1 MKSHCHRYLKSFVD
15 IKAAPIKFCL
25 FILLTGITA
34 CQDDI
39 ISHDF
44 RVTPGDLKN
53 EVLTDVAILYS
64 DSAVVRVKVSG
75 KELVRSLDAEQ
86 GKEEFTKGVFVEF
99 FNETGQVT
107 STLKADY
114 AFRNENKD
122 EITVQGNVLLTSN
135 KKETMETDELIWDKR
150 KEIVYTEKFVLV
162 KTAKEQ
168 AWGHG
173 FVSNQNF
180 TEWRIK
186 GFEGQLPAEKMGVE

>member
-1 MKSHCHRYLKSFVD
+1 M
-15 IKAAPIKFCL
+15 AAGCKE
-25 FILLTGITA
+25 
-34 CQDDI
+34 DI

-44 RVTPGDLKN
+44 RVTPSDVKN
-53 EVLTDVAILYS
+53 EVLKDVAILYS
-64 DSAVVRVKVSG
+64 DSAVVRVRISG
-75 KELVRSLDAEQ
+75 KELIRSLDAEQ

-99 FNETGQVT
+99 FNEFGQIT

-114 AFRNENKD
+114 AFRSENKD

-135 KKETMETDELIWDKR
+135 KKETMETDELIWNKN
-150 KEIVYTEKFVLV
+150 KEQVYTEKFVLV
-162 KTAKEQ
+162 KTQTER

-186 GFEGQLPAEKMGVE
+186 GFEGQLPADKMGVE